1 MDTKYCFEFLRL
13 GRVWLMGCAVA
24 WTVSSAF
31 AQAPGGSD
39 FDQEERFIEALQQ
52 ARMPDIAED
61 VIAEARKR
69 FTEATH
75 PGVVARLKVCE
86 IRGQLSL
93 GKFDDVKKIIA
104 AISDKNGT
112 EYWALTLALADSYY
126 AFEKYPDADKLYLEF
141 FKKVTKPNDALLKFY
156 RESAG
161 KYVMMLLRLNR
172 EKDALQAYRYLLS
185 VPLEEDLQRRAMAE
199 MAELMLKLAPTVT
212 KAEERTAF
220 LKEAEALTDKLLWKQ
235 DIWFGK
241 AVVMKA
247 HIALLRNDTAGAKAL
262 VENYMPQLKTIHDAL
277 KEEDPDGTLDYLRL
291 SPMPQCRYLL
301 AKMLLETAVAET
313 KVDKPNE
320 DKIKDL
326 LLGERDPQT
335 KKRKGDGAFNHFLNV
350 FIRFPES
357 QWAADAGEQ
366 TEKIRKL
373 IKDRYQADLPTQV
386 TQEQLA
392 KVRQQQ
398 YQNARLAFSNNDFKS
413 AIKRYLPVLNQFPE
427 TIESIGALGDL
438 GVSYINESSS
448 DPSSIIYAD
457 TVIQHIAERFS
468 PHEKFIRTAG
478 DQVRRLADYYGEVQK
493 PDKRREA
500 YAAFFAN
507 FPTHYAAGNLI
518 MNFGERDYQA
528 KNYASAMAYFK
539 QIAATYTNSIYYFN
553 ALNRIAMIEA
563 EQGNHTGEIQA
574 LEFML
579 ERYDATKT
587 VAQGLITAKY
597 RLACAQRDYAA
608 LQSKEFATNAAPET
622 VEAFQKEMT
631 VLRLKAVKGF
641 DDVIKRLTENQA
653 AYQTKDDEKAA
664 NETIKEA
671 AYFTKASVL
680 AQMNYPVDRIPVF
693 RKMAIAAYEDYVKV
707 FPKGRFAA
715 RAQLQV
721 GTIYT
726 SMQDM
731 EKAQVALEKLNREYG
746 SSDEAKNSVPMLA
759 ASLIDMGLRAEGVAK
774 YRQMFS
780 AGGNYTDSQFL
791 AAASA
796 LEDAKEYEMALQ
808 AYERVVGAAK
818 DETTVAHAKLGRARI
833 LVKQKK
839 YAEARKQLDE
849 FIKKYDKM
857 MIVVDANLLLVDAA
871 SEEGKTERNDIERT
885 KLFNIAVDALKM
897 VKNYRKDEV
906 LQKELDLA
914 AGDILIRKMDAENKL
929 GLKEKAADTRG
940 KAIVMFQGL
949 IFSINTKNEKLAP
962 VLESAYFKCLP
973 LMLEHKKYKETED
986 DCNSYLQLFPEGRY
1000 RTDVQNWLNQ
1010 AKIGQ

>member
-1 MDTKYCFEFLRL
+1 MDTKYCFDFFRL

-24 WTVSSAF
+24 WIVSSVF
-31 AQAPGGSD
+31 AQAPGVTG
-39 FDQEERFIEALQQ
+39 FDLEERFIEALQK
-52 ARMPDIAED
+52 AGMPDIAEE

-69 FTEATH
+69 FPEAEH
-75 PGVVARLKVCE
+75 PGVTARLKVCE

-104 AISDKNGT
+104 AIPDKNGT

-126 AFEKYPDADKLYLEF
+126 AFDKYPDADKLYLEF
-141 FKKVTKPNDALLKFY
+141 FKKVTKPTDALLKFY
-156 RESAG
+156 RDSAG
-161 KYVMMLLRLNR
+161 RYVMMLLYLNR

-212 KAEERTAF
+212 KPEERTAF
-220 LKEAEALTDKLLWKQ
+220 LKEAEGLTDKLLWKQ

-247 HIALLRNDTAGAKAL
+247 HIAMLRNDTAGAKAL

-277 KEEDPDGTLDYLRL
+277 KEQDPDGSLDYLRM

-301 AKMLLETAVAET
+301 AKMLFETAIAET
-313 KVDKPNE
+313 KADKPNE

-357 QWAADAGEQ
+357 QWATDAGEQ

-413 AIKRYLPVLNQFPE
+413 AIKRYLPILNQFPDAV
-427 TIESIGALGDL
+427 ESIGALGDL
-438 GVSYINESSS
+438 GISFINESGS
-448 DPSSIIYAD
+448 DPSYIIDAD
-457 TVIQHIAERFS
+457 TVIQHLAERFS
-468 PHEKFIRTAG
+468 SKEKYIRMAG
-478 DQVRRLADYYGEVQK
+478 DQVCRLANRYGEIK
-493 PDKRREA
+493 MPEKRRDA
-500 YAAFFAN
+500 YMAFFAN
-507 FPTHYAAGNLI
+507 FPTHYNAGNLV
-518 MNFGERDYQA
+518 MSFGERDYQA
-528 KNYASAMAYFK
+528 KNYVSAMVYFK
-539 QIAATYTNSIYYFN
+539 QVASTYTNSIYYFN

-563 EQGNHTGEIQA
+563 EQGNRTGEIQS

-579 ERYDATKT
+579 DRYEASGTL
-587 VAQGLITAKY
+587 AQGLITAKY
-597 RLACAQRDYAA
+597 RLASAQRDYAA
-608 LQSKEFATNAAPET
+608 FLSKDFATNAAPEA
-622 VEAFQKEMT
+622 VEALQKEIT

-641 DDVIKRLTENQA
+641 DDVIKRLNENQA
-653 AYQTKDDEKAA
+653 AYQTKEDEKTA

-671 AYFTKASVL
+671 AYFSKAAVL
-680 AQMNYPVDRIPVF
+680 SQMNYPADRVSVF

-707 FPKGRFAA
+707 FPKGKFAA

-731 EKAQVALEKLNREYG
+731 EKAQVALEKLSREYG

-759 ASLIDMGLRAEGVAK
+759 ASLIEMGLRAEGVAK

-780 AGGNYTDSQFL
+780 AGGNYTDNQFL

-808 AYERVVGAAK
+808 AYDRVVGAAK
-818 DETTVAHAKLGRARI
+818 EETIIAHAKLGRARI
-833 LVKQKK
+833 LTKQKK
-839 YAEARKQLDE
+839 YSEARKLLDE
-849 FIKKYDKM
+849 FIKNYSKL
-857 MIVVDANLLLVDAA
+857 MIVVDANLLLVDVA
-871 SEEGKTERNDIERT
+871 SEEGKTERNDSERT
-885 KLFNIAVDALKM
+885 KLFNVAVDALKM
-897 VKNYRKDEV
+897 VKSYRKDEV
-906 LQKELDLA
+906 QQKELDLA
-914 AGDILIRKMDAENKL
+914 AGDVLIRKMDAENKL
-929 GLKEKAADTRG
+929 GLKDKAADTRG

-949 IFSINTKNEKLAP
+949 IFSINVKNEKLTS
-962 VLESAYFKCLP
+962 VLETAYFKCLP
-973 LMLEHKKYKETED
+973 LMLEHKKFKEVED
-986 DCNSYLQLFPEGRY
+986 DCNTYLQQFPEGRY